1 MMEHYCLR
9 VKRTNSKYLTWMRYI
24 LIFCDIWSF
33 ITTSI
38 VDDHVCKIYIP
49 NNYIYLIPEFYFFKC
64 NVSKLTIIFS
74 LQYIFS
80 QKIINKKS
88 FCVLDLH
95 FLFHE
100 FTFSFVP
107 TNVHKI
113 QNVPTHNDNWNGTW
127 QCLAQIKT
135 TPRIFIHKM
144 KIIYIDFIVIYLYG
158 SNDHRI
164 FFRITYAQRCDISHD
179 EVAPKQHITWV
190 LYPFKP

>member
-1 MMEHYCLR
+1 MFLGNTPPTNNYVFWKNIEVFIIPWWNIVVLR
-9 VKRTNSKYLTWMRYI
+9 VNSKYLTWMRYI

-33 ITTSI
+33 ITTSV

-144 KIIYIDFIVIYLYG
+144 KIMYIDFYRDLFVW
-158 SNDHRI
+158 
-164 FFRITYAQRCDISHD
+164 F
-179 EVAPKQHITWV
+179 EWP
-190 LYPFKP
+190 